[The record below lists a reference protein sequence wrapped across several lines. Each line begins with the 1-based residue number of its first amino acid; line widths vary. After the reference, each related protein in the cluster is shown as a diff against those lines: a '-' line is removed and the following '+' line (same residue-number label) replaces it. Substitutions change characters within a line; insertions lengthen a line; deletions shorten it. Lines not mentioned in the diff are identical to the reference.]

1 MSRSSHVPSYRKHR
15 QSGQAIVTLPDG
27 LGSRRDIM
35 LGWYGTKESR
45 MEYARVIAE
54 WEAAG
59 HRLPAS
65 ATAKDVTINEL
76 ILAYW
81 THAEQ
86 HYRRPD
92 GTPTKELADI
102 RLSCRPLKELYGPTV
117 AKEFGPLALK
127 ALREAMITG
136 SWMTNKQK
144 ARQHKHGKLIAWCRK
159 LVNQRIGR
167 VRRIFRWAASEQLL
181 PVSVY
186 EALRT
191 VDGLKQ
197 GRCQARETE
206 PVKPVPEAFVLQTL
220 PNLRP
225 AVAAM
230 AQLQLLTGMRPGE
243 VVIMRAIDLD
253 MTGPVWLYRPGS
265 DQGPHGAHK
274 TAWRGHDR
282 VIAIGPRG
290 QEVIKP
296 FLKTDL
302 YAYLFSPAETMAAF
316 RQEQRSKRKTKVQPS
331 QQYRKKRK
339 PKKAPGAHYSVSS
352 YDRAIL
358 LACVKANV
366 PRWHPN
372 QLRHTKATQLRREA
386 GLDAAR
392 VVLGHR
398 SPQVTEVY
406 AELDVNK
413 AAAVMERLG

>member
-1 MSRSSHVPSYRKHR
+1 MSRTSRVPSYRRHK

-27 LGSRRDIM
+27 LGDRRDIL
-35 LGWYGTKESR
+35 LGKYGTKESR
-45 MEYARVIAE
+45 MEYARVLAE

-65 ATAKDVTINEL
+65 ATAKDLTINEL

-81 THAEQ
+81 KHAEQ

-102 RLSCRPLKELYGPTV
+102 RLSCRPLKEMYGSTV
-117 AKEFGPLALK
+117 AKDFGPLALK
-127 ALREAMITG
+127 ALRQAMITG
-136 SWMTNKQK
+136 SWMTAKQQD
-144 ARQHKHGKLIAWCRK
+144 RQRRHGKPTAWCRK

-167 VRRIFRWAASEQLL
+167 IRRIFRWAASEQLL

-197 GRCQARETE
+197 GRCLARETE
-206 PVKPVPEAFVLQTL
+206 AVKPVPEPFVLQTM
-220 PNLRP
+220 PYLRP

-253 MTGPVWLYRPGS
+253 MTGSVWLYRPGS
-265 DQGPHGAHK
+265 DQGPHGTHK
-274 TAWRGHDR
+274 TAWRGHHR

-331 QQYRKKRK
+331 QRNRKKRK
-339 PKKAPGAHYSVSS
+339 PRKRRGHATACRVMTAPSCW
-352 YDRAIL
+352 RA
-358 LACVKANV
+358 
-366 PRWHPN
+366 
-372 QLRHTKATQLRREA
+372 
-386 GLDAAR
+386 
-392 VVLGHR
+392 
-398 SPQVTEVY
+398 
-406 AELDVNK
+406 
-413 AAAVMERLG
+413 